1 MRWEVPSMDCRT
13 SFFDG
18 TIYRT
23 TLLRRWPLWLLY
35 AGTLFVLLPM
45 SLMDETLWGESAAV
59 KLEVV
64 RGAVTTGPWLSFL
77 FAVTAAMAVF
87 SWTFNSRSTGFMA
100 SLPPRREALYLSS
113 LAAGLTG
120 LLAADGVAFL
130 AAVLAEAAYGQP
142 DLSSLLDWLLVMVCC
157 QVSFFG
163 FAAFCATLTGHILA
177 LPAVCL
183 VLQFTAVTVE
193 MTVRHLLRY
202 MVFGVGPT
210 RWSDLALQRLSP
222 LYYLCQDPGTRS
234 MEFLTDPV
242 TFQIQ
247 DVALKD
253 AGLFAAY
260 AAAGV
265 VLAGLGLAIFRRRR
279 MELAGDVVAVPVLKP
294 VFRWC
299 LALAAALGFAA
310 CVLALTFSGLKN
322 AGIREVAVLGLT
334 LLLGGFAGWFAAD
347 MLMKKTF
354 RVFRLHWKGWLLF
367 SGILLLLIVA
377 ARLDVTGYQ
386 RRVPAREEVTEV
398 RLGGSI
404 QSVTLRDPENIQA
417 ALALHE
423 SILSHRALH
432 CQDIRG
438 ASTAVSFTYY
448 RTDEQGRRQV
458 ILRRYYNL
466 STTLDQVNDFDSDIS
481 KLQEL
486 ANVPEAIQD
495 RKKLREEITPAAIQ
509 YAAVFET
516 YTTGEEDPV
525 FLELTSEEAYD
536 LYTRCILPD
545 LEEGTLGR
553 VWLITGED
561 YARTVSNLQIT
572 ISLVYTRPGSTS
584 LERAQDVEYDFF
596 YTVPTRDSWRTN
608 RWLQAHGVK
617 VRTLWDLQAGEDG

>member
-1 MRWEVPSMDCRT
+1 
-13 SFFDG
+13 
-18 TIYRT
+18 
-23 TLLRRWPLWLLY
+23 
-35 AGTLFVLLPM
+35 
-45 SLMDETLWGESAAV
+45 
-59 KLEVV
+59 
-64 RGAVTTGPWLSFL
+64 
-77 FAVTAAMAVF
+77 
-87 SWTFNSRSTGFMA
+87 MA

-299 LALAAALGFAA
+299 LALAAGLGVCRLCAGTDLFGPEKRRNPGGGGTGPDPAA
-310 CVLALTFSGLKN
+310 GGL
-322 AGIREVAVLGLT
+322 R
-334 LLLGGFAGWFAAD
+334 
-347 MLMKKTF
+347 
-354 RVFRLHWKGWLLF
+354 RL
-367 SGILLLLIVA
+367 VC
-377 ARLDVTGYQ
+377 RGYAYEKDIPG
-386 RRVPAREEVTEV
+386 VPAPLE
-398 RLGGSI
+398 RLAA
-404 QSVTLRDPENIQA
+404 VLRDPA
-417 ALALHE
+417 AADRSGPPGCNGVPAPCTCPGGGHGGE
-423 SILSHRALH
+423 PGREHPIG
-432 CQDIRG
+432 D
-438 ASTAVSFTYY
+438 ASGPGKYP
-448 RTDEQGRRQV
+448 GG
-458 ILRRYYNL
+458 
-466 STTLDQVNDFDSDIS
+466 
-481 KLQEL
+481 
-486 ANVPEAIQD
+486 PG
-495 RKKLREEITPAAIQ
+495 PA
-509 YAAVFET
+509 
-516 YTTGEEDPV
+516 
-525 FLELTSEEAYD
+525 
-536 LYTRCILPD
+536 
-545 LEEGTLGR
+545 
-553 VWLITGED
+553 
-561 YARTVSNLQIT
+561 
-572 ISLVYTRPGSTS
+572 
-584 LERAQDVEYDFF
+584 
-596 YTVPTRDSWRTN
+596 
-608 RWLQAHGVK
+608 
-617 VRTLWDLQAGEDG
+617 

>member
-210 RWSDLALQRLSP
+210 RWSDLALQRPVAPILSVP
-222 LYYLCQDPGTRS
+222 RSRNPQHGVFDRPGYVSDPGCGAERRGAICG
-234 MEFLTDPV
+234 V
-242 TFQIQ
+242 CRGRGR
-247 DVALKD
+247 
-253 AGLFAAY
+253 AGRTGAGDFP
-260 AAAGV
+260 AAADGAGGGRGGCAGAQAGV
-265 VLAGLGLAIFRRRR
+265 SL
-279 MELAGDVVAVPVLKP
+279 VPGP
-294 VFRWC
+294 
-299 LALAAALGFAA
+299 AAALGFAA

-398 RLGGSI
+398 SLGGSI

-448 RTDEQGRRQV
+448 RTDEQG
-458 ILRRYYNL
+458 
-466 STTLDQVNDFDSDIS
+466 
-481 KLQEL
+481 
-486 ANVPEAIQD
+486 P
-495 RKKLREEITPAAIQ
+495 
-509 YAAVFET
+509 
-516 YTTGEEDPV
+516 G
-525 FLELTSEEAYD
+525 
-536 LYTRCILPD
+536 
-545 LEEGTLGR
+545 GR
-553 VWLITGED
+553 
-561 YARTVSNLQIT
+561 
-572 ISLVYTRPGSTS
+572 
-584 LERAQDVEYDFF
+584 
-596 YTVPTRDSWRTN
+596 
-608 RWLQAHGVK
+608 
-617 VRTLWDLQAGEDG
+617 